1 MRRLTVLELLLLS
14 TVAACSARSNGFGD
28 PPDVSDAGADAADV
42 RASDMADMPVDDP
55 SEVGEECRGP
65 RDCVEDALCI
75 GTADDRFVCMAKC
88 TDTYS
93 ICDDGSVCLPVM
105 TQSAAI
111 CYIGGSAE
119 KEAACASNLDC
130 ATGLHRR
137 RMCRGRLLPGAFDGS
152 GSLPLRHRR
161 PLSRGSLPRGA
172 RLHRRRRGVRPSLS
186 VGLLHGVRL
195 HERCEVRPRS
205 RLPRGPRRDR
215 PHRVLCDVR
224 PSLRLSFQWLVRL
237 PGCLRLCWLVG
248 HRSVRSVV
256 RRRVSL
262 RPRHPLITRGLACPL
277 GSREQVPHRRR
288 VRHRLPPVV

>member
-42 RASDMADMPVDDP
+42 RPSDMADMPVDDP

-130 ATGLHRR
+130 ATGLLCFGSGAEFY
-137 RMCRGRLLPGAFDGS
+137 CREACTGDECAEGDYCLELSTGAGLCRSAIGAPCLEEACPEELDCTVNDGEFDPLFPSGYCTVFDCTNDAECGPGAVCREVPGATDRTACYATCDHRSDCRFNGS
-152 GSLPLRHRR
+152 Y
-161 PLSRGSLPRGA
+161 
-172 RLHRRRRGVRPSLS
+172 
-186 VGLLHGVRL
+186 
-195 HERCEVRPRS
+195 
-205 RLPRGPRRDR
+205 
-215 PHRVLCDVR
+215 
-224 PSLRLSFQWLVRL
+224 
-237 PGCLRLCWLVG
+237 GCLDASVCAGSSDTEACEALFADESLCAPDTL
-248 HRSVRSVV
+248 
-256 RRRVSL
+256 
-262 RPRHPLITRGLACPL
+262 
-277 GSREQVPHRRR
+277 
-288 VRHRLPPVV
+288 